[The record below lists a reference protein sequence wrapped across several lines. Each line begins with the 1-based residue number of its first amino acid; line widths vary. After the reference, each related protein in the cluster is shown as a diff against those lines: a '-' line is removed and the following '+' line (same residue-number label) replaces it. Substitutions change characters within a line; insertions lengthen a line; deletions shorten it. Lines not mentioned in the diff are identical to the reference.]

1 VIPPELKYS
10 NIPWVYDARDRV
22 RSGVF
27 GGRPTPSNLWLRP
40 ESQFDEAR
48 SLCQS
53 RHPAKAATITTA
65 APGATNDA
73 IIIATIATKASV
85 IEVCR
90 SSPGTL
96 PGGLSWIGF
105 QETTGS

>member
-1 VIPPELKYS
+1 MFPGLYNV
-10 NIPWVYDARDRV
+10 RDRV
-22 RSGVF
+22 RSGAF
-27 GGRPTPSNLWLRP
+27 GGRTPSNLWLRP
-40 ESQFDEAR
+40 DSQFDEAR

-73 IIIATIATKASV
+73 IIIATIATKVSV

-90 SSPGTL
+90 SSPGPL
-96 PGGLSWIGF
+96 PGGPSWIGF
-105 QETTGS
+105 QETTAS

>member
-1 VIPPELKYS
+1 MTPGTAFEA
-10 NIPWVYDARDRV
+10 ARLEDGPR
-22 RSGVF
+22 RPICGC
-27 GGRPTPSNLWLRP
+27 GRN
-40 ESQFDEAR
+40 SQFDEAR

-53 RHPAKAATITTA
+53 RHPAKAAIITTA

-105 QETTGS
+105 QENTAS